1 MNNIKEEKE
10 YRLELTYYINWDTTY
25 SPTEILDIIDNKED
39 CSNTRLN
46 FFVKS
51 LETFSWN
58 NLITLWGMEECNRL
72 YTDKVRRMIFSDFLK
87 EQYDGVFNLLRNK
100 TLSFTGRSSE
110 EIEKLRATLLF
121 NRRNRCKQRVFTSPL
136 LRRP

>member
-1 MNNIKEEKE
+1 MNNIKEERE

-39 CSNTRLN
+39 YSNTRLN

-51 LETFSWN
+51 LETLSWN

-72 YTDKVRRMIFSDFLK
+72 YTDKVRRMIFSDFLR
-87 EQYDGVFNLLRNK
+87 EQYDGVFYLLRNK

>member
-1 MNNIKEEKE
+1 MNNIEEEKE
-10 YRLELTYYINWDTTY
+10 YKLELTYYINWDTTY

-39 CSNTRLN
+39 YSNTRLN

-51 LETFSWN
+51 LETLSWN

-72 YTDKVRRMIFSDFLK
+72 YTDKVRRMIFSDFLR
-87 EQYDGVFNLLRNK
+87 EQYDGVFYLLRNK

-110 EIEKLRATLLF
+110 EIEKLRTTLLII
-121 NRRNRCKQRVFTSPL
+121 K
-136 LRRP
+136 

>member
-100 TLSFTGRSSE
+100 TLSFTGRSPE

-121 NRRNRCKQRVFTSPL
+121 NRRNRCKQRVFRSPL

>member
-1 MNNIKEEKE
+1 MNNIKEERE

-87 EQYDGVFNLLRNK
+87 EQYDGVFHLLRNK
-100 TLSFTGRSSE
+100 TLSFTGRSPE

-121 NRRNRCKQRVFTSPL
+121 NRRNRCKQRVFRSPL

>member
-51 LETFSWN
+51 LETFSWS

-100 TLSFTGRSSE
+100 TLSFTGRSPE

-121 NRRNRCKQRVFTSPL
+121 NRQNRCKQRVFTSPL

>member
-100 TLSFTGRSSE
+100 TLSFTGRSPE

>member
-39 CSNTRLN
+39 YSNTRLN